1 MGDKNVFGVI
11 LILQKHF
18 RPDKE
23 AITGCIVVGFIAM
36 FNALD
41 KMFWQDPRP
50 YFITKMAP
58 LNCKDVEYG
67 NPSGHAMVTTAVYLT
82 AFYLLK
88 KKSPMYLFLQ
98 VLVYFAI
105 LVISFNRFKMGVHS
119 LDQLLNGC
127 VLGAMV
133 CYVFTGEKFQKYLEG
148 QLSKLKEGGIF
159 KSWIMVAFGVV
170 WV

>member
-1 MGDKNVFGVI
+1 MKFLAEMGDKNAFGVI

-67 NPSGHAMVTTAVYLT
+67 NPSGHAMATAAVYLT
-82 AFYLLK
+82 VFYLLK
-88 KKSPMYLFLQ
+88 KKGALHSFLQ
-98 VLVYFAI
+98 VVIYGAC
-105 LVISFNRFKMGVHS
+105 LVIAFNRFKMGVHS
-119 LDQLLNGC
+119 LDQLLNGF
-127 VLGAMV
+127 VLGVMV
-133 CYVFTGEKFQKYLEG
+133 SWAFT
-148 QLSKLKEGGIF
+148 S
-159 KSWIMVAFGVV
+159 
-170 WV
+170 